1 MKKIT
6 VYADFDFLSA
16 PQEIGTLGY
25 EQVRGKDHFVF
36 EYSRQWL
43 KQYGGILLSGDLL
56 NVPSLQHPR
65 NDDKVFGFVKD
76 SFPDRWGRLLLDRR
90 ERLTAQSEGRP
101 TRILTNYDY
110 LIGIEDFTR
119 MGGIRYKEEDS
130 DDFINAS
137 AKYLVPP
144 IESLRALCD
153 ACHEIELAEER
164 NELPEQ
170 RWLDQLI
177 DPGTSLGG
185 ARPKANVIDT
195 DGTLYV
201 AKFPS
206 KKDLENTELIE
217 HFSHQLAARAGIN
230 VAKTRTI
237 RISKDRDLL
246 LSERF
251 DRTSESRRIH
261 FASAMSLLGLD
272 DGAGS
277 STGNGYLDIVD
288 FILHGC
294 TDVRQNLRELY
305 HRVAFNVMFGNTDDH
320 FRNHGF
326 LLTPKGWTLSPAYD
340 INPGTGTH
348 QCLLIDTYTEQS
360 DINALLSASEN
371 YMLERHEAAEIIEEV
386 RAAIKDWRKTATEV
400 QISPK
405 LLGAYSM
412 RWDEITP
419 HTSAK

>member
-6 VYADFDFLSA
+6 VYADFDFLSTT
-16 PQEIGTLGY
+16 QEIGVLGY
-25 EQVRGKDHFVF
+25 ELVRGKDHFVF
-36 EYSRQWL
+36 EYSREWL
-43 KQYGGILLSGDLL
+43 KQYGGILLSGDLMS
-56 NVPSLQHPR
+56 VPSLQHPR
-65 NDDKVFGFVKD
+65 SNDSVFGFVKD

-90 ERLTAQSEGRP
+90 ERLTALSEGRP
-101 TRILTNYDY
+101 TRMLSNYDY

-119 MGGIRYKEEDS
+119 MGGIRYKDEDS
-130 DDFINAS
+130 DDYINAS

-185 ARPKANVIDT
+185 ARPKANVVDT
-195 DGTLYV
+195 NGTLYV

-217 HFSHQLAARAGIN
+217 HFSHHLAAKAGIN

-237 RISKDRDLL
+237 KISKDRDLL

-251 DRTSESRRIH
+251 DRTKEGRRIH
-261 FASAMSLLGLD
+261 FASAMSLLGLE
-272 DGAGS
+272 DGAGN

-288 FILHGC
+288 FILRGC

-305 HRVAFNVMFGNTDDH
+305 RRVAFNVMFGNTDDH

-340 INPGTGTH
+340 INPGTRDY
-348 QCLLIDTYTEQS
+348 QCLLINEYTEQS
-360 DINALLSASEN
+360 DINTLLSASES
-371 YMLERHEAAEIIEEV
+371 YMLERQEVTEIIEEV
-386 RAAIKDWRKTATEV
+386 RATIKDWRKTATEL
-400 QISPK
+400 QIPIK
-405 LLGAYSM
+405 LLQSYST
-412 RWDEITP
+412 RWDEL
-419 HTSAK
+419 

>member
-1 MKKIT
+1 MKRIT
-6 VYADFDFLSA
+6 VYADFDFLSHA
-16 PQEIGTLGY
+16 QEIGTLGY
-25 EQVRGKDHFVF
+25 EPIRGKDHFAF
-36 EYSRQWL
+36 EFSRQWL
-43 KQYGGILLSGDLL
+43 KQYGGILLSGDLM

-65 NDDKVFGFVKD
+65 GKDNVFGFVKD

-90 ERLTAQSEGRP
+90 ERLMAQQEGRP
-101 TRILTNYDY
+101 TRTLTDFDY

-119 MGGIRYKEEDS
+119 MGGIRYKEEDC
-130 DDFINAS
+130 DGYTGAS
-137 AKYLVPP
+137 PKFLVPP

-153 ACHEIELAEER
+153 ACYEIELAEER
-164 NELPEQ
+164 NELPEK

-185 ARPKANVIDT
+185 ARPKANVVDT

-217 HFSHQLAARAGIN
+217 HFSHQLAAKAGIN

-237 RISKDRDLL
+237 KLSKDRDIL
-246 LSERF
+246 LSKRF
-251 DRTSESRRIH
+251 DRTEEGRRIH

-272 DGAGS
+272 DGAGC

-288 FILHGC
+288 FIVRAC
-294 TDVRQNLRELY
+294 SDARQNLKELY
-305 HRVAFNVMFGNTDDH
+305 RRVAFNIMFGNTDDH

-340 INPGTGTH
+340 INPGAKLH
-348 QCLLIDTYTEQS
+348 QCLLIDSYTERS
-360 DINALLSASEN
+360 DISALLSASES
-371 YMLERHEAAEIIEEV
+371 YMLERKEASAIIEEV
-386 RAAIKDWRKTATEV
+386 HSAIREWCKTAAEL
-400 QISPK
+400 QIPAK
-405 LLGAYSM
+405 ILEPYSC
-412 RWDEITP
+412 RWE
-419 HTSAK
+419 

>member
-6 VYADFDFLSA
+6 VYADFDFLSDA
-16 PQEIGTLGY
+16 QEIGTLGY
-25 EQVRGKDHFVF
+25 EHVRGKDHFVF
-36 EYSRQWL
+36 EYSREWL
-43 KQYGGILLSGDLL
+43 KQYGGIMLSGDLM

-65 NDDKVFGFVKD
+65 GNDNVFGFVKD

-90 ERLTAQSEGRP
+90 ERLTALSEGRP
-101 TRILTNYDY
+101 TRMLTNYDY

-119 MGGIRYKEEDS
+119 MGGIRYKEEDNNG
-130 DDFINAS
+130 FINAS
-137 AKYLVPP
+137 EKYLVPP

-185 ARPKANVIDT
+185 ARPKANVVDI

-217 HFSHQLAARAGIN
+217 HFSHQLASKAGIR

-251 DRTSESRRIH
+251 DRSRDGRRIH

-288 FILHGC
+288 FILRGC
-294 TDVRQNLRELY
+294 TDVRHNLRELY
-305 HRVAFNVMFGNTDDH
+305 RRVAFNVMFGNTDDH

-340 INPGTGTH
+340 INPGAKSH
-348 QCLLIDTYTEQS
+348 QCLLIDSYTEES
-360 DINALLSASEN
+360 DTGALLSASES
-371 YMLERHEAAEIIEEV
+371 YMLERQEAAEIIEEV
-386 RAAIKDWRKTATEV
+386 RAAIKDWRKTATEL
-400 QISPK
+400 QIPLK

-412 RWDEITP
+412 RWDEL
-419 HTSAK
+419 

>member
-1 MKKIT
+1 MKRII
-6 VYADFDFLSA
+6 VYADFDFLTS
-16 PQEIGTLGY
+16 PEEIGILGY
-25 EQVRGKDHFVF
+25 EHVRGKDHFVF
-36 EYSRQWL
+36 EYSRLWL
-43 KQYGGILLSGDLL
+43 KEHGGILLSGDLM

-65 NDDKVFGFVKD
+65 SNDNVFGFVKD

-90 ERLTAQSEGRP
+90 ERLTAQQEGRP
-101 TRILTNYDY
+101 KRILTNYDY

-130 DDFINAS
+130 SDYINAS

-144 IESLRALCD
+144 IENLRALCD

-185 ARPKANVIDT
+185 ARPKANVLDT
-195 DGTLYV
+195 DGKLYV

-217 HFSHQLAARAGIN
+217 HFSHRLAAKAGIN

-237 RISKDRDLL
+237 KISKDRDLL

-251 DRTSESRRIH
+251 DRTAEGRRIH
-261 FASAMSLLGLD
+261 FASAMSLLGFD

-288 FILHGC
+288 FILRGC

-305 HRVAFNVMFGNTDDH
+305 RRVAFNVMFGNTDDH

-340 INPGTGTH
+340 INPGVRSY
-348 QCLLIDTYTEQS
+348 QSLLIDQYTDQS
-360 DINALLSASEN
+360 DVNTLLAACN
-371 YMLERHEAAEIIEEV
+371 YYMLEHQEASEIIEEV
-386 RAAIKDWRKTATEV
+386 HDAIKDWRKIATEL
-400 QISPK
+400 QIPHK
-405 LLGAYSM
+405 IFTPYCH
-412 RWDEITP
+412 RWDL
-419 HTSAK
+419 

>member
-1 MKKIT
+1 MKRIT
-6 VYADFDFLSA
+6 VYADFDFLST
-16 PQEIGTLGY
+16 PQEIGILGY
-25 EQVRGKDHFVF
+25 EHVRGKGHFVF

-43 KQYGGILLSGDLL
+43 KQYGGILLSGDLM

-65 NDDKVFGFVKD
+65 GNDNVFGFVKD

-101 TRILTNYDY
+101 TRMLTNYDY

-130 DDFINAS
+130 DGYINAS
-137 AKYLVPP
+137 DKYLVPP

-185 ARPKANVIDT
+185 ARPKANVVDT

-217 HFSHQLAARAGIN
+217 HFSHHLAAKAGIH

-251 DRTSESRRIH
+251 DRTKDGRRIH

-305 HRVAFNVMFGNTDDH
+305 RRVAFNVMFGNTDDH

-340 INPGTGTH
+340 INPGAKPH
-348 QCLLIDTYTEQS
+348 QCLLIDSYTEQS

-371 YMLERHEAAEIIEEV
+371 YMLERQEAAEIIDGV
-386 RAAIKDWRKTATEV
+386 RATIKDWRMIATEL
-400 QISPK
+400 QIPIK
-405 LLGAYSM
+405 QLAAYSM
-412 RWDEITP
+412 RWDEL
-419 HTSAK
+419 

>member
-1 MKKIT
+1 MKRIT
-6 VYADFDFLSA
+6 VYADFDFLTS
-16 PQEIGTLGY
+16 PEEIGTLGY
-25 EQVRGKDHFVF
+25 EHVRGKDHFVF
-36 EYSRQWL
+36 AYSREWL
-43 KQYGGILLSGDLL
+43 KQHGGLVLSGDLI
-56 NVPSLQHPR
+56 NAPALQYPR
-65 NDDKVFGFVKD
+65 STDSVFGFVKD

-90 ERLTAQSEGRP
+90 ERLKAQVEGRP
-101 TRILTNYDY
+101 VRTLTNYDY
-110 LIGIEDFTR
+110 LTGIEDFTR

-130 DDFINAS
+130 DGYINVS
-137 AKYLVPP
+137 GKYLVPP
-144 IESLRALCD
+144 IESLCALCD
-153 ACHEIELAEER
+153 ACHEIELSEER

-185 ARPKANVIDT
+185 ARPKANVVDT
-195 DGTLYV
+195 DGKLYV

-217 HFSHQLAARAGIN
+217 HFTHRLAAKAGIN

-237 RISKDRDLL
+237 KISKDRDLL

-251 DRTSESRRIH
+251 DRTAEGRRIH
-261 FASAMSLLGLD
+261 FASAMSLLGFD

-277 STGNGYLDIVD
+277 NTGNGYLDIVD
-288 FILHGC
+288 FILRGC

-305 HRVAFNVMFGNTDDH
+305 RRVAFNVMFGNTDDH

-340 INPGTGTH
+340 INPGAKSH
-348 QCLLIDTYTEQS
+348 QCLLIDSYTEES

-371 YMLERHEAAEIIEEV
+371 YMLERQEGSEIIEEV
-386 RAAIKDWRKTATEV
+386 RTAIKNWRKTATEL
-400 QISPK
+400 QMPLK
-405 LLGAYSM
+405 LLESYSI
-412 RWDEITP
+412 RWDEL
-419 HTSAK
+419 

>member
-1 MKKIT
+1 MKRIT
-6 VYADFDFLSA
+6 VYADFDFLTS
-16 PQEIGTLGY
+16 PQEIGVLGY
-25 EQVRGKDHFVF
+25 EHVRGNDHFVF
-36 EYSRQWL
+36 EYSREWL
-43 KQYGGILLSGDLL
+43 KQYGGIVLSGDLM
-56 NVPSLQHPR
+56 NTPSLQHPR
-65 NDDKVFGFVKD
+65 GMDSVFGFIKD

-90 ERLTAQSEGRP
+90 ERIMAQSEGRQK
-101 TRILTNYDY
+101 RMLTNFDY

-119 MGGIRYKEEDS
+119 MGGIRYKSDES
-130 DDFINAS
+130 DDYINAS

-195 DGTLYV
+195 DGKLYV

-217 HFSHQLAARAGIN
+217 HFSHHLAASAGIN

-237 RISKDRDLL
+237 KISKDRDLL

-251 DRTSESRRIH
+251 DRTDDGKRIH

-272 DGAGS
+272 DGAGN
-277 STGNGYLDIVD
+277 STGNGYLYIID
-288 FILHGC
+288 FILQGC
-294 TDVRQNLRELY
+294 VDVKQNIRELY
-305 HRVAFNVMFGNTDDH
+305 RRVAFNVMFGNTDDH

-340 INPGTGTH
+340 INPGAKSH
-348 QCLLIDTYTEQS
+348 QCLLIDGYTEQS
-360 DINALLSASEN
+360 DINALLAASDN
-371 YMLERHEAAEIIEEV
+371 YMLERQEATEIVEEV
-386 RAAIKDWRKTATEV
+386 REAIKDWRQVATRL
-400 QISPK
+400 QISTR
-405 LLGAYSM
+405 LLDAYSS
-412 RWDEITP
+412 RWDNL
-419 HTSAK
+419 

>member
-1 MKKIT
+1 MKRIT
-6 VYADFDFLSA
+6 VYADFDFLAS
-16 PQEIGTLGY
+16 PQEIGILGY
-25 EQVRGKDHFVF
+25 EHVRGNDHFVF
-36 EYSRQWL
+36 EYSRSWL
-43 KQYGGILLSGDLL
+43 KQHGGIILGGDLM
-56 NVPSLQHPR
+56 NIPSLQHPR
-65 NDDKVFGFVKD
+65 GNDNVFGFVKD

-90 ERLTAQSEGRP
+90 ERITAQSEGRP
-101 TRILTNYDY
+101 KRMLTNYDY

-119 MGGIRYKEEDS
+119 MGGIRYKSDEN

-137 AKYLVPP
+137 TRYLVPP

-153 ACHEIELAEER
+153 ACHEIEMAEER

-195 DGTLYV
+195 DGKLYV

-217 HFSHQLAARAGIN
+217 HFSHQLAASAGIN

-237 RISKDRDLL
+237 KISKDRDLL

-251 DRTSESRRIH
+251 DRTDDGKRIH

-272 DGAGS
+272 DGAGN

-288 FILHGC
+288 FILKGC
-294 TDVRQNLRELY
+294 VDVKQNIRELY
-305 HRVAFNVMFGNTDDH
+305 RRVAFNVMFGNTDDH

-340 INPGTGTH
+340 INPGAKSH
-348 QCLLIDTYTEQS
+348 QCLLIDSYTEQS
-360 DINALLSASEN
+360 DINALLAACEN
-371 YMLERHEAAEIIEEV
+371 YILERHEAAEIIEEV
-386 RAAIKDWRKTATEV
+386 RTAIKDWQHIATQL
-400 QISPK
+400 QISPR
-405 LLGAYSM
+405 LFDAYSS
-412 RWDEITP
+412 RWDNC
-419 HTSAK
+419 

>member
-1 MKKIT
+1 MKRII
-6 VYADFDFLSA
+6 VYADFDFLTS
-16 PQEIGTLGY
+16 PEEIGTLGY
-25 EQVRGKDHFVF
+25 EHVRGKDHFVF
-36 EYSRQWL
+36 EYSRLWL
-43 KQYGGILLSGDLL
+43 KQHGGILLSGDLM

-65 NDDKVFGFVKD
+65 GNDNVFGFVKD

-90 ERLTAQSEGRP
+90 ERLTAQQEGRP
-101 TRILTNYDY
+101 KRMLTNYDY

-119 MGGIRYKEEDS
+119 MGGIRYKEEEGDCY
-130 DDFINAS
+130 INAS
-137 AKYLVPP
+137 DKYLVPP

-164 NELPEQ
+164 NELPDQ
-170 RWLDQLI
+170 RWLDQLV

-185 ARPKANVIDT
+185 ARPKANVVDT
-195 DGTLYV
+195 DGKLYV

-217 HFSHQLAARAGIN
+217 HFSHQLAAKSGIN

-237 RISKDRDLL
+237 KISKDRDLL

-251 DRTSESRRIH
+251 DRTAEGRRIH
-261 FASAMSLLGLD
+261 FASAMSLLGFD

-288 FILHGC
+288 FILRGC

-305 HRVAFNVMFGNTDDH
+305 RRVAFNVMFGNIDDH
-320 FRNHGF
+320 FRNH
-326 LLTPKGWTLSPAYD
+326 LSPAYD
-340 INPGTGTH
+340 INPGAKSH
-348 QCLLIDTYTEQS
+348 QCLLIDSYTEES

-371 YMLERHEAAEIIEEV
+371 YMLERQEASVIIEEV
-386 RAAIKDWRKTATEV
+386 RVAIKDWRKTATEL
-400 QISPK
+400 QIPIK
-405 LLGAYSM
+405 LLESYSI
-412 RWDEITP
+412 RWDEL
-419 HTSAK
+419 

>member
-1 MKKIT
+1 MKRIT
-6 VYADFDFLSA
+6 VYADFDFLSSTE
-16 PQEIGTLGY
+16 EIGTLGY
-25 EQVRGKDHFVF
+25 EHVRGKNHFVF
-36 EYSRQWL
+36 EYSHEWL
-43 KQYGGILLSGDLL
+43 KQHGGIVLSSDLM

-65 NDDKVFGFVKD
+65 GTDSVFGFVKD

-90 ERLTAQSEGRP
+90 ERLKAQAEGRP
-101 TRILTNYDY
+101 VRMLTNYDY

-119 MGGIRYKEEDS
+119 MGGIRYKEEEGENY
-130 DDFINAS
+130 INTS

-153 ACHEIELAEER
+153 ACHEIEIAEER
-164 NELPEQ
+164 HELPEQ

-185 ARPKANVIDT
+185 ARPKANVVDS
-195 DGTLYV
+195 DGKLYV

-206 KKDLENTELIE
+206 KKDMENTELIE

-237 RISKDRDLL
+237 KISKDRDLL

-251 DRTSESRRIH
+251 DRTTEGRRIH

-272 DGAGS
+272 DGDGS

-288 FILHGC
+288 FILQGC
-294 TDVRQNLRELY
+294 VDAGRNLRELY
-305 HRVAFNVMFGNTDDH
+305 RRVAFNVMFGNTDDH

-340 INPGTGTH
+340 INPGTKMH
-348 QCLLIDTYTEQS
+348 QCLLIDQYTEES
-360 DINALLSASEN
+360 DVNTLLHACNS
-371 YMLERHEAAEIIEEV
+371 YMLEQQEATEIIEEV
-386 RAAIKDWRKTATEV
+386 RATIKDWRKTAAEL
-400 QISPK
+400 QISYKILEP
-405 LLGAYSM
+405 YCQ
-412 RWDEITP
+412 RWDNL
-419 HTSAK
+419 

>member
-1 MKKIT
+1 MKRIT
-6 VYADFDFLSA
+6 VYADFDFLA
-16 PQEIGTLGY
+16 TPQEIGTLGY
-25 EQVRGKDHFVF
+25 EHVRGKDHFVF
-36 EYSRQWL
+36 GYSRQWL
-43 KQYGGILLSGDLL
+43 KQHGGILLSGDLM
-56 NVPSLQHPR
+56 NIPSLQHPR
-65 NDDKVFGFVKD
+65 GNDNVFGFVKD

-90 ERLTAQSEGRP
+90 ERLTAQQEGRP
-101 TRILTNYDY
+101 KRLLTDYDY

-119 MGGIRYKEEDS
+119 MGGIRYKEEEG
-130 DDFINAS
+130 DDYLNS
-137 AKYLVPP
+137 NAKYLVPP
-144 IESLRALCD
+144 IERLHELCD

-164 NELPEQ
+164 NVLPEQ

-195 DGTLYV
+195 DGKLYV

-217 HFSHQLAARAGIN
+217 HFSHQLAAKAGIN

-237 RISKDRDLL
+237 KISKDRDLL

-251 DRTSESRRIH
+251 DRTAEGRRIH

-288 FILHGC
+288 FILRGC

-305 HRVAFNVMFGNTDDH
+305 RRAAFNVMFGNTDDH

-340 INPGTGTH
+340 INPGAKSY
-348 QCLLIDTYTEQS
+348 QCLLINSYTEES
-360 DINALLSASEN
+360 NINALLSASES
-371 YMLERHEAAEIIEEV
+371 YMLEHQEASEIIEEV
-386 RAAIKDWRKTATEV
+386 CAAIKDWRKTATEL
-400 QISPK
+400 QIPIK
-405 LLGAYSM
+405 LLESYSI
-412 RWDEITP
+412 RWDELLKFRI
-419 HTSAK
+419 

>member
-1 MKKIT
+1 MKRIT
-6 VYADFDFLSA
+6 VYADFDFLST
-16 PQEIGTLGY
+16 PQEIGILGY
-25 EQVRGKDHFVF
+25 EHVRGKDHFVF

-43 KQYGGILLSGDLL
+43 KQHGGILLSGDLM

-65 NDDKVFGFVKD
+65 GNDNVFGFVKD

-101 TRILTNYDY
+101 TRMLTNYDY

-130 DDFINAS
+130 DGYINAS
-137 AKYLVPP
+137 DKYLVPP

-177 DPGTSLGG
+177 DPGASLGG
-185 ARPKANVIDT
+185 ARPKANVVDT

-217 HFSHQLAARAGIN
+217 HFSHHLAAKAGIH

-237 RISKDRDLL
+237 SISKDRDLL

-251 DRTSESRRIH
+251 DRTKDGRRIH

-272 DGAGS
+272 DGADS

-288 FILHGC
+288 FILHSC

-305 HRVAFNVMFGNTDDH
+305 RRVAFNVMFGNTDDH

-340 INPGTGTH
+340 INPGAKSH
-348 QCLLIDTYTEQS
+348 QCLLIDSYTEQS

-371 YMLERHEAAEIIEEV
+371 YMLERQEAAEIIEGV
-386 RAAIKDWRKTATEV
+386 RAAIKDWHMIATEL
-400 QISPK
+400 QIPIK
-405 LLGAYSM
+405 QLAAYSM
-412 RWDEITP
+412 RWEEL
-419 HTSAK
+419 

>member
-1 MKKIT
+1 MKRII
-6 VYADFDFLSA
+6 VYADFDFLTS
-16 PQEIGTLGY
+16 PEEIGTLGH
-25 EQVRGKDHFVF
+25 EHVRGKDHFVF

-43 KQYGGILLSGDLL
+43 KQHGGILLSGDLM

-65 NDDKVFGFVKD
+65 GNDNVFGFVKD

-101 TRILTNYDY
+101 TRMLTNYDY

-130 DDFINAS
+130 DGYINAS
-137 AKYLVPP
+137 DKYLVPP
-144 IESLRALCD
+144 IENLRALCD

-185 ARPKANVIDT
+185 ARPKANVVDT

-217 HFSHQLAARAGIN
+217 HFSHHLAAKAGIH

-251 DRTSESRRIH
+251 DRTKDGRRIH

-272 DGAGS
+272 DGADS

-305 HRVAFNVMFGNTDDH
+305 RRVAFNVMFGNTDDH

-340 INPGTGTH
+340 INPGAKSH
-348 QCLLIDTYTEQS
+348 QCLLIDSYTEQS

-371 YMLERHEAAEIIEEV
+371 YMLERQEAAEIIEGV
-386 RAAIKDWRKTATEV
+386 RAAIKDWRMIATEL
-400 QISPK
+400 QIPIK
-405 LLGAYSM
+405 QLAAYSM
-412 RWDEITP
+412 RWDEL
-419 HTSAK
+419 

>member
-1 MKKIT
+1 MKRIT
-6 VYADFDFLSA
+6 VYADFDFLST
-16 PQEIGTLGY
+16 PQEIGILGY
-25 EQVRGKDHFVF
+25 EHVRGKDHFVF

-43 KQYGGILLSGDLL
+43 KQHGGILLSGDLM

-65 NDDKVFGFVKD
+65 GNANVFGFVKD

-101 TRILTNYDY
+101 TRMLTNYDY

-130 DDFINAS
+130 DGYINAS
-137 AKYLVPP
+137 DKYLVPP

-153 ACHEIELAEER
+153 ACHEIELAEEQ

-185 ARPKANVIDT
+185 ARPKANVVDT

-217 HFSHQLAARAGIN
+217 HFSHHLAAKAGIH

-251 DRTSESRRIH
+251 DRTKDGRRIH

-272 DGAGS
+272 DGADS

-305 HRVAFNVMFGNTDDH
+305 RRVAFNVMFGNTDDH

-340 INPGTGTH
+340 INPGAKSH
-348 QCLLIDTYTEQS
+348 QCLLIDSYTEQS

-371 YMLERHEAAEIIEEV
+371 YMLERQEAAEIIEGV
-386 RAAIKDWRKTATEV
+386 RAAIKDWRMIATEL
-400 QISPK
+400 QIPIK
-405 LLGAYSM
+405 QLAAYSM
-412 RWDEITP
+412 HWEEL
-419 HTSAK
+419 

>member
-6 VYADFDFLSA
+6 VYADFDFLAA

-25 EQVRGKDHFVF
+25 ERVRGNDHFVF
-36 EYSRQWL
+36 EYSHEWL
-43 KQYGGILLSGDLL
+43 KQHGGIMLSGDLM
-56 NVPSLQHPR
+56 NIPSLQHPR
-65 NDDKVFGFVKD
+65 GTDSVFGFVKD

-90 ERLTAQSEGRP
+90 ERLKAQAEGRP
-101 TRILTNYDY
+101 VRALTNYDY
-110 LIGIEDFTR
+110 LTGIEDFTR
-119 MGGIRYKEEDS
+119 MGGIRYKDQDS
-130 DDFINAS
+130 DGYINVS

-153 ACHEIELAEER
+153 ACQEIEIAEER

-185 ARPKANVIDT
+185 ARPKANVIDN
-195 DGTLYV
+195 DCKLYV

-217 HFSHQLAARAGIN
+217 HFSHRMAATAGIN
-230 VAKTRTI
+230 VANTRTI
-237 RISKDRDLL
+237 RISNDRDLL

-251 DRTSESRRIH
+251 DRTAEGKRIH
-261 FASAMSLLGLD
+261 FASAMSLLGLE

-277 STGNGYLDIVD
+277 NTGNGYLDIVD
-288 FILHGC
+288 FILQGC
-294 TDVRQNLRELY
+294 VDVQQNLRELY
-305 HRVAFNVMFGNTDDH
+305 RRVAFNVMFGNTDDH

-340 INPGTGTH
+340 INPGVKTH
-348 QCLLIDTYTEQS
+348 QCLLIDQYTDQS
-360 DINALLSASEN
+360 DVTALLQASGS
-371 YMLERHEAAEIIEEV
+371 YMIERQEAAEIIEQV
-386 RAAIKDWRKTATEV
+386 RNVIKDWRKTATEL
-400 QISPK
+400 QISHKILEPYCNRGDM
-405 LLGAYSM
+405 L
-412 RWDEITP
+412 
-419 HTSAK
+419 